1 MSRSISPVVLNAAAA
16 ALRYLAAHPD
26 GATKDALCTNPFP
39 DGAAVSKPT
48 MQRALVWLRDEKDA
62 PIRFDRADGKWKLTA
77 PDFTLPL
84 LDPSQSDFEAVLFAS
99 ALLEPL
105 VDASL
110 LKRLERLEEDM
121 DLKVRERTSSRKGKP
136 PIQLRRGALTATV
149 TTGKPANLDLVT
161 KIVHAIGKRPLKIR
175 YKSPWA
181 DPDDAGREH
190 EIEPW
195 QLRIHDG
202 ALYLRA
208 YSVTRQA
215 PRSFRVAQIE
225 HLLQL
230 PPRAPRAQ
238 IPPKPEI
245 WGAADPAYG
254 VDSDRPGVA
263 IVRLRGAVARWAVME
278 QWHDE
283 QEDTWIE
290 DGQLLERRV
299 AYRSCRELARR
310 LASLGDGLV
319 HVEPEELRAEVRQ
332 LATAILDRL

>member
-1 MSRSISPVVLNAAAA
+1 MAGAIPEHSPVGKSQRNGRAERAAQQMEDIV
-16 ALRYLAAHPD
+16 RVMLAD
-26 GATKDALCTNPFP
+26 LEDQLKEQL
-39 DGAAVSKPT
+39 KPGN
-48 MQRALVWLRDEKDA
+48 M
-62 PIRFDRADGKWKLTA
+62 
-77 PDFTLPL
+77 
-84 LDPSQSDFEAVLFAS
+84 
-99 ALLEPL
+99 
-105 VDASL
+105 
-110 LKRLERLEEDM
+110 
-121 DLKVRERTSSRKGKP
+121 
-136 PIQLRRGALTATV
+136 TATV
-149 TTGKPANLDLVT
+149 TTGKPANYTMVS
-161 KIVHAIGKRPLKIR
+161 KILHAIGQRPLKIR
-175 YKSPWA
+175 YVSPWA
-181 DPDDAGREH
+181 EPDATGNEH

-238 IPPKPEI
+238 IPPKREI

-263 IVRLRGAVARWAVME
+263 VVRLHGAVARWAVME

-332 LATAILDRL
+332 LAAAILDRL